1 MADGSPEIGSSSI
14 QAVKPPVIRRL
25 EYVVETLHSY
35 IEQNDDTGNM
45 ARFSYVTRAMIQEV
59 GEELAD
65 RDEETL
71 QAFMRQIGEV
81 IAWIGHGDAQRLP
94 EELQTFVRPEIEQA
108 AS

>member
-1 MADGSPEIGSSSI
+1 MADELTENGSSSTL
-14 QAVKPPVIRRL
+14 AVKPAVIRRL

-35 IEQNDDTGNM
+35 IEQNDDSGNM

-71 QAFMRQIGEV
+71 QAFMSQIGQV
-81 IAWIGHGDAQRLP
+81 IAWIGHGDHERLP
-94 EELQTFVRPEIEQA
+94 EQLQTFVRPEIEQA
-108 AS
+108 AT